1 MQVKPLA
8 IFTRRRV
15 LVNTDPQRRCYDGA
29 HFSSELQWTAWAVLE
44 SMRYLKPGA
53 DPVERLGFW
62 RELND
67 FAVSQRGEGA
77 RCEFKVEQEPCHA
90 EG

>member
-8 IFTRRRV
+8 IFTRSRV
-15 LVNTDPQRRCYDGA
+15 LVNTDPQRRCYNGA
-29 HFSSELQWTAWAVLE
+29 HFSSELQWTAWTVLE

-53 DPVERLGFW
+53 DPQARLKFW

-67 FAVSQRGEGA
+67 DAVRARGEGA
-77 RCEFKVEQEPCHA
+77 RCEFKVDQEPCHA